1 MVAMNLTGTKCRPK
15 YRCNWKLDT
24 KHLREGVM
32 VYAFSKTGMAK
43 LDRVYLRKVGAYV
56 IIGIDRSKSNVKIRR
71 GNKMKAVLADKL
83 KGASAM
89 KDAGN
94 AN

>member
-1 MVAMNLTGTKCRPK
+1 
-15 YRCNWKLDT
+15 
-24 KHLREGVM
+24 M

-94 AN
+94 PN